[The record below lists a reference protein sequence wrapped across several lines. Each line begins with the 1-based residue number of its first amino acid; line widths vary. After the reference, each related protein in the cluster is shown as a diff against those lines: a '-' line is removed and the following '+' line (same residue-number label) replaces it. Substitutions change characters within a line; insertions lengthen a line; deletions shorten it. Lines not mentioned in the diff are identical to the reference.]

1 LKKVFVNRNGQIRS
15 GWKIAILLAG
25 TFVITLLLSFLA
37 FFIIGLIGGYLKYPV
52 QKFYLLLMV
61 GEERFY
67 LFNTISFLA
76 TLIMIILMLKFIDKK
91 KFRDIGF
98 ISIKYGY
105 KNLILGFLIGA
116 FSIAIIVL
124 ILYVTGSV
132 IIEKNSNI
140 SAYYLVGGIYAFIL
154 VGLQEELMSRGYF
167 INALN
172 QMGKPWLSVLVS
184 SIIFSLMHILNP
196 NIVFLGLLNIFLIGV
211 LFSYMYLKTG
221 DLWMPI
227 GYHIS
232 WNYFQGYIFGFNV
245 SGNAIR
251 GIYNTFPKN
260 NLFSGGEF
268 GLEGGIIA
276 TLVILITFLIL
287 YYYFERYRKVQEVE
301 LG

>member
-1 LKKVFVNRNGQIRS
+1 MKKVFVNRNGQIRS

-37 FFIIGLIGGYLKYPV
+37 FFIIGLIGGYLKYAV

-251 GIYNTFPKN
+251 GIYNAFPKN